1 MVSDSLWDF
10 GPVVEDGFE
19 LIGEEEIASE
29 IKLGLELALL
39 PLPAAIAFGVL
50 VSVVANSATQ
60 AVVSALGLSLVLDVF
75 KGMLGEYAYYLY
87 ATFQPSLLD
96 QSYLQDV
103 GRLVRGYS
111 DVLVDERFLELN
123 QWVPLPALLILVV
136 ASLFVVQK
144 RKV

>member
-1 MVSDSLWDF
+1 
-10 GPVVEDGFE
+10 
-19 LIGEEEIASE
+19 
-29 IKLGLELALL
+29 
-39 PLPAAIAFGVL
+39 
-50 VSVVANSATQ
+50 
-60 AVVSALGLSLVLDVF
+60 
-75 KGMLGEYAYYLY
+75 MLGEYAYYLY

-123 QWVPLPALLILVV
+123 QWVPLPALLLLVV
-136 ASLFVVQK
+136 ASLFSVQK